1 MDDMVLLILSVK
13 SILNFISALNP
24 RKNKRNNFNVS
35 GEHYKGYQYMDGV
48 PYVTQCPILPEA
60 K

>member
-1 MDDMVLLILSVK
+1 MYVYVVLKKIKKKYL
-13 SILNFISALNP
+13 
-24 RKNKRNNFNVS
+24 
-35 GEHYKGYQYMDGV
+35 GEHFRGYQYMDGT